1 MLSLHFFVRL
11 HISQHGYAASCL
23 AVPLLMGTCA
33 ASTSWAVKNNAAMT
47 SFWVQAVTLQNVPPR
62 GVSNCFLGDRFQV
75 LCISFPSPADG
86 FPLRHS
92 PAAIQHLCPALS
104 LAGGTAWRRRG
115 FLWPQQSG
123 AVLLPASR
131 SRCHCPPG
139 TMGPEPQG
147 YFRPFVVNL
156 AWENLR
162 SQLLDTTAV
171 LRGLKVIPGLGSF
184 GLVAQPLASGSHRP
198 PAGPPG
204 ATRARE
210 QKMHHWGGLPVDK
223 MLACGIGCG

>member
-1 MLSLHFFVRL
+1 M
-11 HISQHGYAASCL
+11 
-23 AVPLLMGTCA
+23 M
-33 ASTSWAVKNNAAMT
+33 
-47 SFWVQAVTLQNVPPR
+47 SFWEQAVTLQNVPPR

-86 FPLRHS
+86 SPLQHS
-92 PAAIQHLCPALS
+92 PAVSQHLCPTLS
-104 LAGGTAWRRRG
+104 LAGGTGWRRRG

-123 AVLLPASR
+123 AVLLPAAHSC
-131 SRCHCPPG
+131 CHCPPG
-139 TMGPEPQG
+139 TLDTEPQG

-184 GLVAQPLASGSHRP
+184 SLVTPSKTPQGQPERGSRRCITGMGFLLTKCWLVALGVVKTQKSFCLKM
-198 PAGPPG
+198 GPF
-204 ATRARE
+204 A
-210 QKMHHWGGLPVDK
+210 Q
-223 MLACGIGCG
+223 